1 MDYND
6 GGGGS
11 STGGSAAVGGGEV
24 TSQSGGGFGGH
35 GGPLTIADLKFNV
48 KLNDLKDLMQK
59 KGHEALEQINRDF
72 GGLEGLARRLDT
84 SLTSGI
90 DDKPEKIAQRVSLYG
105 RNDIPPKKVLLIT
118 FNPTNEDIFGFL
130 LFKMSQ
136 KCLFYLYICTHL
148 DNVIIKVRLFT
159 LPNLSPRFSFFSC
172 LRCDFVGRKMEII
185 IFLILDTLCFNF
197 TIIRH

>member
-1 MDYND
+1 M
-6 GGGGS
+6 
-11 STGGSAAVGGGEV
+11 
-24 TSQSGGGFGGH
+24 TSQSGGFGGH
-35 GGPLTIADLKFNV
+35 GGPLTIADLKFKV

-118 FNPTNEDIFGFL
+118 FNPTNAVIFGFL
-130 LFKMSQ
+130 LFEMSQ
-136 KCLFYLYICTHL
+136 KFLFYLYIYIYMHTFRYKRYK
-148 DNVIIKVRLFT
+148 IRVRLFT
-159 LPNLSPRFSFFSC
+159 LSNLSPRFS
-172 LRCDFVGRKMEII
+172 
-185 IFLILDTLCFNF
+185 
-197 TIIRH
+197 

>member
-105 RNDIPPKKVLLIT
+105 RNDIPPKKVLLIA
-118 FNPTNEDIFGFL
+118 FNPKNAVIFGFL

-148 DNVIIKVRLFT
+148 DIKVRIRVRLFT
-159 LPNLSPRFSFFSC
+159 LSNLSPRFS
-172 LRCDFVGRKMEII
+172 
-185 IFLILDTLCFNF
+185 
-197 TIIRH
+197 

>member
-11 STGGSAAVGGGEV
+11 STGGSGAVGGGEV
-24 TSQSGGGFGGH
+24 TSQSGGFGGH

-59 KGHEALEQINRDF
+59 KGHEALEQINRNF

-84 SLTSGI
+84 NLTSGI

-118 FNPTNEDIFGFL
+118 RLIL
-130 LFKMSQ
+130 QM
-136 KCLFYLYICTHL
+136 
-148 DNVIIKVRLFT
+148 RLF
-159 LPNLSPRFSFFSC
+159 LVFYYLKCHKNFYFIYIY
-172 LRCDFVGRKMEII
+172 MH
-185 IFLILDTLCFNF
+185 IF
-197 TIIRH
+197 R

>member
-1 MDYND
+1 VDYND

-105 RNDIPPKKVLLIT
+105 RNDIPPKKVLLIA
-118 FNPTNEDIFGFL
+118 FNPKNAVIFGFL

-136 KCLFYLYICTHL
+136 KGLFYLYICTHL
-148 DNVIIKVRLFT
+148 DIKVRIRVRLFT
-159 LPNLSPRFSFFSC
+159 LSNLSPRFS
-172 LRCDFVGRKMEII
+172 
-185 IFLILDTLCFNF
+185 
-197 TIIRH
+197 